1 MTREKV
7 FVLMGTNADET
18 NCLGVFKSKESLN
31 EELAMYDDPTIYS
44 KNPYYEYYVVEREV
58 K

>member
-1 MTREKV
+1 MKV

-31 EELAMYDDPTIYS
+31 KELAMYNDPTIYS